1 MEDELKK
8 SADWALATDK
18 DFFSWLTDEQ
28 YTETTKYL
36 NTIRDVAMMQ
46 FGERLKQR
54 VAELLSLA
62 SSVDES
68 LPSEQYFDIH
78 QQAA

>member
-18 DFFSWLTDEQ
+18 GFLSWLTDEQ
-28 YTETTKYL
+28 YTETTRYL

-46 FGERLKQR
+46 FGERLRQR
-54 VAELLSLA
+54 VAALLSPA
-62 SSVDES
+62 SYLDEPFP
-68 LPSEQYFDIH
+68 LLQESEIH
-78 QQAA
+78 Q